1 MKKTF
6 LVFMLTISA
15 MLACAVG
22 FSACGSQSNHNSA
35 DTGSTSVVIPDNA
48 TTIDNYAFH
57 GYKNLTSVVIPDSV
71 TTIGEFAFE
80 NCSSLTSVVIPD
92 SVTTIGYH
100 AFEGCSSLTSITF
113 KDTNTWYKTTDS
125 SYTGGTQTSVT
136 NASNNATYF
145 KSTYSAYYWYKL

>member
-35 DTGSTSVVIPDNA
+35 DTGS
-48 TTIDNYAFH
+48 
-57 GYKNLTSVVIPDSV
+57 
-71 TTIGEFAFE
+71 
-80 NCSSLTSVVIPD
+80 TSVVIPD